1 MYCNLSSLLR
11 SSLSSRRLCSSGG
24 DEGKEKESEKGRG
37 TPKHEKDT
45 AAAAASAL
53 SHGHSGDDDD
63 EVDAEDEVDAAAEGG
78 ELNQI
83 QTAIRV
89 EVLNTI
95 WPGRACGCTQPFLQL
110 SAEIFAP
117 INKLYNL

>member
-24 DEGKEKESEKGRG
+24 DEGKEKESEEGRG

-45 AAAAASAL
+45 AAASAL

-83 QTAIRV
+83 QTALRV
-89 EVLNTI
+89 VVR
-95 WPGRACGCTQPFLQL
+95 RACGAGARSLSYSYQPKSLHL
-110 SAEIFAP
+110 L
-117 INKLYNL
+117 INSITFD

>member
-1 MYCNLSSLLR
+1 M
-11 SSLSSRRLCSSGG
+11 CSSGG

-45 AAAAASAL
+45 AAASAL

-89 EVLNTI
+89 EVLNI
-95 WPGRACGCTQPFLQL
+95 YGRAGRVHALPISNLCTY
-110 SAEIFAP
+110 S
-117 INKLYNL
+117 

>member
-45 AAAAASAL
+45 AAASAL

-83 QTAIRV
+83 QTALRV
-89 EVLNTI
+89 EVLNI
-95 WPGRACGCTQPFLQL
+95 YGRAARAGARNLSYSYQTKSLQL
-110 SAEIFAP
+110 
-117 INKLYNL
+117 INSITFD